1 MQGFVLI
8 NTSSLNDYAGLG
20 LLILRRKMHRKCQQ
34 KPDLEPIYNVTL
46 PFHFFVFTSHTAR
59 CTCTRFFLGVLQGPS
74 RF

>member
-1 MQGFVLI
+1 MIVVH
-8 NTSSLNDYAGLG
+8 YAGLG

-59 CTCTRFFLGVLQGPS
+59 VPDFFLGVLQGPS
-74 RF
+74 PF